1 MFKTW
6 QKTFRDEGAEKGDAN
21 GGQREEDGSMST
33 GRKALETTGESNGS
47 NFSFRTGSA
56 SLRRLRGKW
65 GMGHS
70 KDR

>member
-1 MFKTW
+1 
-6 QKTFRDEGAEKGDAN
+6 
-21 GGQREEDGSMST
+21 MST

>member
-1 MFKTW
+1 MRE
-6 QKTFRDEGAEKGDAN
+6 QKSEMLMEVREKRVGPV
-21 GGQREEDGSMST
+21 ST